1 MALPKITSAFLN
13 LTNACCLACKYCF
26 VHQSPEHMTLQVAKD
41 AADFLAAN
49 AKAQGETPSINFFG
63 GEPMLRYER
72 VIVPLT
78 LYIRDTYGDHFNLS
92 ITSNGMLFTEERLS
106 FMKEHGIALLFSM
119 DGGREVQDVNRP
131 RADGGSSFET
141 LEKAIPL
148 ILQYYPEVMF
158 RATVTEET
166 QDKLFD
172 SIMFAERQGFQ
183 TFFVMPDC
191 FAVWKATHG
200 LYREMRKY
208 SEHYINCLR
217 GGVTPIYFS
226 QLEKYFP
233 RIRQYN
239 RAVTNNIMRDFDG
252 CKSCGKCGLGSNKFA
267 GINING
273 DVTSCQEF
281 FSRTDDKFLIGN
293 IYTGINDDLRTQ
305 LIAEFDSSPVYGD
318 NCGTCPLNRI
328 CVGGCVANNY
338 MITGDIHHV
347 PDIYCHWERLLF
359 GEAVYIMQVLGEER
373 NEAFAQ
379 RWCMA

>member
-63 GEPMLRYER
+63 GEPMFRYEQ

-78 LYIRDTYGDHFNLS
+78 LYIRNTYGDNFNLS
-92 ITSNGMLFTEERLS
+92 MTSNGMLFTEERLS
-106 FMKEHGIALLFSM
+106 FMREHGIALLFSM

-141 LEKAIPL
+141 LEKTVPL

-172 SIMFAERQGFQ
+172 SIMFAERQGFK

-191 FAVWKATHG
+191 FAVWKTTCG
-200 LYREMRKY
+200 LDREMRRY

-239 RAVTNNIMRDFDG
+239 RAVANNTMRDFDG
-252 CKSCGKCGLGSNKFA
+252 CKACGKCGLGSNKFA
-267 GINING
+267 GINISSMYGLRASVTGAIVPYWASKGAIPQLTRGWAWEFAPYNISVNAIAPGFFLSELMPGQAEDYTEMTAGLVPLKRIGHPSEMNG
-273 DVTSCQEF
+273 
-281 FSRTDDKFLIGN
+281 LITLLASDGAS
-293 IYTGINDDLRTQ
+293 YLTGQT
-305 LIAEFDSSPVYGD
+305 IAID
-318 NCGTCPLNRI
+318 
-328 CVGGCVANNY
+328 GGKTA
-338 MITGDIHHV
+338 I
-347 PDIYCHWERLLF
+347 
-359 GEAVYIMQVLGEER
+359 
-373 NEAFAQ
+373 
-379 RWCMA
+379 